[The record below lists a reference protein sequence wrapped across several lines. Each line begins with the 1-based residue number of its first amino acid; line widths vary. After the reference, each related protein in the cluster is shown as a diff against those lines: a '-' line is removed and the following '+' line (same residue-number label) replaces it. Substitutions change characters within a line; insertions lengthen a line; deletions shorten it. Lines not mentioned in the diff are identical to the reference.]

1 MAVQPADF
9 PVTHWS
15 LVLSAGAGREGSMQ
29 ALDSL
34 LQAYWSPLLAF
45 LRMDGHDPDIAKDL
59 LQGYLTRLLERQDL
73 AQVAPERGRF
83 RSYLLAGLR
92 NYLVSEARKEK
103 TAKRGA
109 GAVVSLESDEALSYV
124 SALPAKGTTPEV
136 AFDRQWARTVLERAL
151 DRLRYEHEV
160 QRKGRLF
167 EALRPTLSGEDV
179 EDYTG
184 LAGQLGLSAGAVA
197 VAVHRLRR
205 RLRELVRAEVSQTV
219 GSASDLEAEMRHL
232 LAVWS
237 D

>member
-9 PVTHWS
+9 PATHWS
-15 LVLSAGAGREGSMQ
+15 LVLSAGAGREGSQQ
-29 ALDSL
+29 ALDAL

-45 LRMDGHDPDIAKDL
+45 LRMDGHDPDTARDL

-92 NYLVSEARKEK
+92 NYLVSEDRKEK
-103 TAKRGA
+103 AAKRGA
-109 GAVVSLESDEALSYV
+109 GAVVSLESEEVLSYV

-151 DRLRYEHEV
+151 DRLRHEHEALH
-160 QRKGRLF
+160 KGRLF

-179 EDYTG
+179 EDYTV
-184 LAGQLGLSAGAVA
+184 LAGQLGLSTGAVA

-219 GSASDLEAEMRHL
+219 GSASDLNAEMRHL

>member
-1 MAVQPADF
+1 MAGLPAGF
-9 PVTHWS
+9 PATHWS
-15 LVLSAGAGREGSMQ
+15 LVLSAGADREGSRQ
-29 ALDSL
+29 ALEAL
-34 LQAYWSPLLAF
+34 LEAYWPPLLTF
-45 LRMDGHDPDIAKDL
+45 LRMDGHDPDTARDL
-59 LQGYLTRLLERQDL
+59 LQGYLARLLERQDL
-73 AQVAPERGRF
+73 ATVAPERGRF

-103 TAKRGA
+103 AVKRGA
-109 GAVVSLESDEALSYV
+109 GAVVSIDSVEALRQV
-124 SALPAKGTTPEV
+124 AAIPAAGTTPEV

-151 DRLRYEHEV
+151 DRLRYEHEA

-167 EALRPTLSGEDV
+167 EVLRPTLTGEDV
-179 EDYTG
+179 EDYSA

-205 RLRELVRAEVSQTV
+205 RLRELVRAEVSRTV
-219 GSASDLEAEMRHL
+219 GSASDIEAEMRHL